1 MRIDIELDETSSK
14 HLLQLQ
20 AETDLDFDEIVAAAI
35 LAYKVKAAPKAAAP
49 AAKAPVKKAA
59 APAAKAFP
67 AKKAQGKS

>member
-35 LAYKVKAAPKAAAP
+35 LAYKVKSAPK

-59 APAAKAFP
+59 APVAKAVP